1 MRTWA
6 RAVPLQRR
14 SLTLATPLASSTRC
28 ATCWRSERLYGRCCG
43 DECLNDHKAVRDDVR
58 MQTVV
63 GRDQALASAP
73 TFSRLEN
80 RATRAQAWSLHEV
93 LAAQVIASH
102 RPEMLHLPSK
112 PRQLM
117 PIRPMNRSGENTSAN
132 AESP

>member
-1 MRTWA
+1 MADCCCCTGSMRTWA

-43 DECLNDHKAVRDDVR
+43 DEGLNDHKALRDDVR

-102 RPEMLHLPSK
+102 DKQPAELVLDLDASDVALHG
-112 PRQLM
+112 QQ
-117 PIRPMNRSGENTSAN
+117 EH
-132 AESP
+132 

>member
-1 MRTWA
+1 MCIRD
-6 RAVPLQRR
+6 R
-14 SLTLATPLASSTRC
+14 
-28 ATCWRSERLYGRCCG
+28 YGRCCG

-102 RPEMLHLPSK
+102 DKQPAELLLDLDASDVALHGQQEL
-112 PRQLM
+112 
-117 PIRPMNRSGENTSAN
+117 
-132 AESP
+132 